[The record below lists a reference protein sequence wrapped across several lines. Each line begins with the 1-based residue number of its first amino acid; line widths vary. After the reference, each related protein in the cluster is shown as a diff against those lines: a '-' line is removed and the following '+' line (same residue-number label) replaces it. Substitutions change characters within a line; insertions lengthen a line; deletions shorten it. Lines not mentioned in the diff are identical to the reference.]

1 MQGLR
6 YVVELLTKAP
16 KAPLESVSRVP
27 TWDEVVETYISKLY
41 RA

>member
-6 YVVELLTKAP
+6 YVVELLT

-41 RA
+41 GA